1 MQATTTQPFE
11 EATDDQASSILIPDA
26 CPAPRR
32 LDLRTDRFN
41 DPMARPSASAERVRE
56 RAHHLRDG
64 RSIMIIV
71 ILPFW
76 LWVAWLPVALTLRTL
91 SLVLRLLLATV
102 RMTWRFARAVVSRK
116 QLT

>member
-1 MQATTTQPFE
+1 
-11 EATDDQASSILIPDA
+11 
-26 CPAPRR
+26 
-32 LDLRTDRFN
+32 
-41 DPMARPSASAERVRE
+41 
-56 RAHHLRDG
+56 
-64 RSIMIIV
+64 MIIV